1 MSPPAEPPTD
11 PPADTGPLVKVVHF
25 DHERADAEQ
34 PGFGRG
40 EAGFVKLVLGE
51 LEPERRFG
59 IGPNAYHALHGHGVV
74 DALNQLP
81 LEGGPL
87 GGGGEAWIR
96 PGAAEDAARIF
107 YDADRRTYGRRWE
120 FRVHR
125 QEVPEPREYRIVI
138 DNRDYQRT
146 LSRLQFLAVT
156 ASRNGWAIHL
166 RL

>member
-1 MSPPAEPPTD
+1 M
-11 PPADTGPLVKVVHF
+11 KVVHF
-25 DHERADAEQ
+25 VHERSHEEQ
-34 PGFGRG
+34 PGFSRG
-40 EAGFVKLVLGE
+40 GAGFVKLVDGAF
-51 LEPERRFG
+51 EPESRVT

-74 DALNQLP
+74 DALNGLP

-87 GGGGEAWIR
+87 GHGGEAWIR
-96 PGAAEDAARIF
+96 PLATEEAAAILYE
-107 YDADRRTYGRRWE
+107 ADRRTYGGTWE
-120 FRVHR
+120 FITHR
-125 QEVPEPREYRIVI
+125 QQVPEPVEYRIVI